1 QKTYPNPQVVQMI
14 SSQLD
19 ADRMDYLQRD
29 AYFTGVTY
37 GTYDLTRILRVIR
50 PHKNGIVCQIQGMH
64 AVEDYIVSRYQMYMQ
79 VYFHRVS
86 RGMEVTLDRLLKRAT
101 DLYAENPKVF
111 DADLLEPFFKQDY
124 TLMDYINLDDGA
136 LTTCFTH
143 WRTHPDA
150 ILSDLAKRFLD
161 RHPLKSVTYNKQT
174 DEEIVGKLKALIEEA
189 GYDTKYYTALN
200 NSFDLPYDF

>member
-1 QKTYPNPQVVQMI
+1 
-14 SSQLD
+14 
-19 ADRMDYLQRD
+19 
-29 AYFTGVTY
+29 
-37 GTYDLTRILRVIR
+37 
-50 PHKNGIVCQIQGMH
+50 
-64 AVEDYIVSRYQMYMQ
+64 

-101 DLYAENPKVF
+101 DLYAENPEVF

-189 GYDTKYYTALN
+189 GYDTKYYTVLN
-200 NSFDLPYDF
+200 NSFELPYDFYRPKTHQEEESGKTSIELIYPDGTIAELSQVSELIQALAGKFRGDERLYVPREFLDSSEQPEVTLFDPLVNEFRSY